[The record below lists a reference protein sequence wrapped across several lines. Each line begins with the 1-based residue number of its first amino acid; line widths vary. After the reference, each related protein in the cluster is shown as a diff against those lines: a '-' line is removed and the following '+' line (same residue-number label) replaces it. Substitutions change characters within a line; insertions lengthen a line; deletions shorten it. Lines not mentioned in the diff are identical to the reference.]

1 MGGSS
6 EDQIS
11 GLETMP
17 DWPANLPQ
25 IPQCCCGGGDRM
37 ENSPKLNQGQ
47 LLWITGGHDIP
58 I

>member
-1 MGGSS
+1 
-6 EDQIS
+6 
-11 GLETMP
+11 MP
-17 DWPANLPQ
+17 DWPANPPQ
-25 IPQCCCGGGDRM
+25 IPQRCCGGGDRM